1 MTLSAHSAS
10 PISGDMLRKL
20 SGAENQDASTFAT
33 ENDGTAFRR
42 VLEKFTQLTVVFPV
56 VRNTPNMATWMFL
69 DYAKQIDRYGVI

>member
-1 MTLSAHSAS
+1 MYAYPSQLAYFYTGHVDTNYKQKAYL
-10 PISGDMLRKL
+10 IV
-20 SGAENQDASTFAT
+20 STT
-33 ENDGTAFRR
+33 GNYGTAFRR